1 VSVFDAAIAKRIRL
15 IGFDVDGVLTEN
27 DVWIGG
33 TAEHREEFK
42 RFDIQDG
49 FGIRLLRDSNITVA
63 WVTGR
68 VSPPTLLRAT
78 ELRVPHVV
86 TVNANNKVPAFAA
99 LLGELKIAWDE
110 VAFVGDDIP
119 DMPVLQRVALPIAV
133 ANARDE
139 VKAVAKYVT
148 DARGGHGAVREAI
161 DRLLKSRGEFD
172 AAVAKFFAGGETP
185 T

>member
-27 DVWIGG
+27 DAWIGEID
-33 TAEHREEFK
+33 AVRVEFK

-49 FGIRLLRDSNITVA
+49 FGIRLLRDGPIDVA

-68 VSPPTLLRAT
+68 KSPSTLMRAA
-78 ELRVPHVV
+78 ELKVTTVV
-86 TVNANNKVPAFAA
+86 TVDAFNKVPAFAA
-99 LLGELKIAWDE
+99 VLAAKGISWDE

-139 VKAVAKYVT
+139 VKAVCRYVT
-148 DARGGHGAVREAI
+148 DARGGHGAVREVV

-172 AAVAKFFAGGETP
+172 AAVATFFAGGDAP
-185 T
+185 S

>member
-1 VSVFDAAIAKRIRL
+1 MVDAAIARRIRMV
-15 IGFDVDGVLTEN
+15 GFDVDGVLTEN
-27 DVWIGG
+27 DTWLGEIAG
-33 TAEHREEFK
+33 TREEFK

-49 FGIRLLRDSNITVA
+49 FGIRLLRDSAIEVA

-68 VSPPTLLRAT
+68 ASPSTLLRAA
-78 ELRVPHVV
+78 ELKVSTVI
-86 TVNANNKVPAFAA
+86 TVNANNKVAAFAPVLA
-99 LLGELKIAWDE
+99 ERGIAWDE

-119 DMPVLQRVALPIAV
+119 DMPVLQRAGLAIAV

-139 VKAVAKYVT
+139 VKAVCQYVT
-148 DARGGHGAVREAI
+148 AARGGHGAVREVI

-185 T
+185 S

>member
-1 VSVFDAAIAKRIRL
+1 MFDAGIAKRIRL

-27 DVWIGG
+27 DAWIGEINA
-33 TAEHREEFK
+33 TRVEFK

-49 FGIRLLRDSNITVA
+49 FGIRLLRGGPIEVA

-68 VSPPTLLRAT
+68 TSPSTLMRA
-78 ELRVPHVV
+78 
-86 TVNANNKVPAFAA
+86 A
-99 LLGELKIAWDE
+99 ELKVTTVITVEAFSKVTALAAVLADRKIGWDE

-119 DMPVLQRVALPIAV
+119 DMPVLQRAALPIAV

-139 VKAVAKYVT
+139 VKAVCRYVT
-148 DARGGHGAVREAI
+148 EARGGHGAVREVI

-172 AAVAKFFAGGETP
+172 AAVAGFFAGGDAP
-185 T
+185 S

>member
-1 VSVFDAAIAKRIRL
+1 MFDAAIAKRIRMV
-15 IGFDVDGVLTEN
+15 GFDVDGVLTEN
-27 DVWIGG
+27 DTWLGEIDGK
-33 TAEHREEFK
+33 REEFK

-49 FGIRLLRDSNITVA
+49 FGIRLLRDSAIEVA

-68 VSPPTLLRAT
+68 TSPSTLLRAA
-78 ELRVPHVV
+78 ELKVSTVI
-86 TVNANNKVPAFAA
+86 TVNANNKVAAFAPVLA
-99 LLGELKIAWDE
+99 KMGIAWDE

-119 DMPVLQRVALPIAV
+119 DMPVLQRAGLPIAV

-139 VKAVAKYVT
+139 VKAVCRYVT
-148 DARGGHGAVREAI
+148 EARGGHGAVREVI

-185 T
+185 S